1 MSFNEMFEL
10 IVMKVVSFLAM
21 ELTACA
27 GNVLAAKILKLK
39 KRIASRITRTKI
51 HTGQQSGAC
60 LSIYVEFANI

>member
-21 ELTACA
+21 ELTACE